1 MPLLIIIYIA
11 GKKSQNIAIFSLF
24 THFGVVSIKKQIVFF
39 RDGDFMWFCVVSK
52 NRTFLHLSDYYAS
65 WDAVPYDGTYEWIL
79 SIHRSFVWVKKITIL
94 SKLSTT
100 TNPIDSRIYHEKKK
114 LILISSRFLK
124 VPQETFWENLL
135 KKNCRTA
142 PLSPATT

>member
-1 MPLLIIIYIA
+1 MSYDVGTCNNQTDFFASPHHHIYSRQ
-11 GKKSQNIAIFSLF
+11 KSQNSAIFSLF

-100 TNPIDSRIYHEKKK
+100 TNPIDSRIYHEKKTD
-114 LILISSRFLK
+114 
-124 VPQETFWENLL
+124 PY
-135 KKNCRTA
+135 
-142 PLSPATT
+142 